1 MNLSLALA
9 FDKKRISWYN
19 IPTIISKKQGG
30 DQVMVNEIIELL
42 PSTELKAKIKETNHQ
57 FKENEL
63 LQIIYRYAPTFDARI
78 DLLER
83 FSNIVTSDIAALAK
97 VYIEYERQNFSRFIE
112 TTEGFVY
119 ELCIKDKPEAYEE
132 KYLCASYQAAL
143 VCIDRFYEE
152 YADVN
157 TKETEKSR
165 YRIIKRKVFSE
176 NDTFEEDAYAECVL
190 GANKTVLEV
199 SDYRNPADCD
209 SEIMCSE
216 CKKICPCRC
225 DDLSFPCFVHNYAVI
240 KYKDYNGDE
249 HFGVNICLE
258 KCDGMAQELY
268 VIPLDSSEI
277 REHRFDADFFDHEHI
292 ELPLATLAS
301 PDDLDEVMKKN
312 YFDFVEHW
320 SSRT

>member
-1 MNLSLALA
+1 
-9 FDKKRISWYN
+9 
-19 IPTIISKKQGG
+19 
-30 DQVMVNEIIELL
+30 MVNEIIELL

-63 LQIIYRYAPTFDARI
+63 LQIIYRYAPTFDTRI

-83 FSNIVTSDIAALAK
+83 FSSISGPDVSELAK
-97 VYIEYERQNFSRFIE
+97 TYIKYEQENFSRFIE
-112 TTEGFVY
+112 VSEGFVY
-119 ELCIKDKPEAYEE
+119 ELCIKDTPDAYEE
-132 KYLCASYQAAL
+132 KYLCSSYQAAL

-152 YADVN
+152 YADID

-165 YRIIKRKVFSE
+165 YKIIKRKVFSE

-216 CKKICPCRC
+216 CTEICPRRC

-240 KYKDYNGDE
+240 KYQDYKGLE

-258 KCDGMAQELY
+258 GCDGMAQELY

-277 REHRFDADFFDHEHI
+277 CEHRFDADFFDHEHL

-301 PDDLDEVMKKN
+301 PDDLDETMRKN

-320 SSRT
+320 RSRFEKTS

>member
-1 MNLSLALA
+1 
-9 FDKKRISWYN
+9 
-19 IPTIISKKQGG
+19 
-30 DQVMVNEIIELL
+30 MVNEIIELL
-42 PSTELKAKIKETNHQ
+42 PSAELKAKIKETNHQ

-63 LQIIYRYAPTFDARI
+63 LQIIYRYAPSFDTRI

-83 FSNIVTSDIAALAK
+83 FSSIAASDVSALAK
-97 VYIEYERQNFSRFIE
+97 AYIKYERENFSRFIE
-112 TTEGFVY
+112 APAGFVY
-119 ELCIKDKPEAYEE
+119 ELCIKYTPDAYEE
-132 KYLCASYQAAL
+132 KYLCSSYHAAL

-152 YADVN
+152 YADIG

-165 YRIIKRKVFSE
+165 YEIIKRKVFSE

-190 GANKTVLEV
+190 GANKTVFEV

-209 SEIMCSE
+209 SESMCSE
-216 CKKICPCRC
+216 CKEICPRRC
-225 DDLSFPCFVHNYAVI
+225 DDLSFPCFAYNYAVI
-240 KYKDYNGDE
+240 KYQDYKGLE

-258 KCDGMAQELY
+258 ECDGMAQELY

-277 REHRFDADFFDHEHI
+277 REHRFDADFFAHQHI

-301 PDDLDEVMKKN
+301 PDDLDEVMRKN
-312 YFDFVEHW
+312 YFDFVEYW

>member
-1 MNLSLALA
+1 
-9 FDKKRISWYN
+9 
-19 IPTIISKKQGG
+19 
-30 DQVMVNEIIELL
+30 MVNEIIELL

-57 FKENEL
+57 FKESEL
-63 LQIIYRYAPTFDARI
+63 LQIIYRYAPSFDTRI

-83 FSNIVTSDIAALAK
+83 FSGIANSDVASLAK
-97 VYIEYERQNFSRFIE
+97 VYIEYERENFSRFIE
-112 TTEGFVY
+112 APEGFVY
-119 ELCIKDKPEAYEE
+119 ELCIKDTPESYEE

-152 YADVN
+152 YADVD

-216 CKKICPCRC
+216 CKEICPRRC
-225 DDLSFPCFVHNYAVI
+225 DDLSFPCFAHNYAVI
-240 KYKDYNGDE
+240 KYKDYNGLE

-277 REHRFDADFFDHEHI
+277 REHRFDAVFFAHEHI

-301 PDDLDEVMKKN
+301 PDDLDEVMRKN
-312 YFDFVEHW
+312 YFDFVEYW

>member
-1 MNLSLALA
+1 M
-9 FDKKRISWYN
+9 I
-19 IPTIISKKQGG
+19 
-30 DQVMVNEIIELL
+30 NEIIELL
-42 PSTELKAKIKETNHQ
+42 PSADLKAKIKETNDQ
-57 FKENEL
+57 FNENEL
-63 LQIIYRYAPTFDARI
+63 LQIIYRYAPTFDTRI

-83 FSNIVTSDIAALAK
+83 FSRTAGADVVALAK
-97 VYIEYERQNFSRFIE
+97 VYIEYENENFSRFTE
-112 TTEGFVY
+112 ASEGFVY
-119 ELCIKDKPEAYEE
+119 ELYIKDTPEAYEE
-132 KYLCASYQAAL
+132 KYLCSSYQAAL

-152 YADVN
+152 YADID
-157 TKETEKSR
+157 TKENEKSR

-176 NDTFEEDAYAECVL
+176 NDIFEEDAYAECVL

-216 CKKICPCRC
+216 CTEICPRRC
-225 DDLSFPCFVHNYAVI
+225 DDLFFPCFVHNYAVI
-240 KYKDYNGDE
+240 KYRDYKGLE

-258 KCDGMAQELY
+258 KCDAMAQELY

-301 PDDLDEVMKKN
+301 PDDLDETMRKD
-312 YFDFVEHW
+312 YFDFVSYLRSQTQENDEISLW
-320 SSRT
+320 IRIFSISRQHLLRP

>member
-1 MNLSLALA
+1 M
-9 FDKKRISWYN
+9 I
-19 IPTIISKKQGG
+19 
-30 DQVMVNEIIELL
+30 NEIIRLL
-42 PSTELKAKIKETNHQ
+42 PSDDLKEKIKATNYQ
-57 FKENEL
+57 FTESEL
-63 LQIIYRYAPTFDARI
+63 LQIIYNYAPTFYEK
-78 DLLER
+78 LSMLEQ
-83 FSNIVTSDIAALAK
+83 FSAIASPDVAALAK
-97 VYIEYERQNFSRFIE
+97 VYIEYEQNNYNRFMSE
-112 TTEGFVY
+112 DTGFIY
-119 ELCIKDKPEAYEE
+119 ELHIKETPDSHDECYI
-132 KYLCASYQAAL
+132 CASYKAAL

-199 SDYRNPADCD
+199 SDYRNPTDCD

-240 KYKDYNGDE
+240 KYKDYNGHE

-301 PDDLDEVMKKN
+301 PDDLDEVMRKN
-312 YFDFVEHW
+312 YFDFVEYW